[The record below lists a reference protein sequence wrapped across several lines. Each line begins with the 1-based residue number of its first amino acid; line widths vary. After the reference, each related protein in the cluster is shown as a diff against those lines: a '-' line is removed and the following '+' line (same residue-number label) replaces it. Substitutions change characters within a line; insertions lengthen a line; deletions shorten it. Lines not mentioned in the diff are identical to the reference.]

1 MKLFFV
7 AVVNQLFFEDAFELV
22 LVGIL
27 NEFVQL
33 LLIDIQQ
40 YFLEIFLLDAA
51 LKSEDE
57 VDGLGE
63 VPLDQNGL
71 KKLEFFAILDEG
83 DLD

>member
-51 LKSEDE
+51 LKGEDE